1 MRDER
6 LCLKASQQKRLYI
19 LLVCALSLFCL
30 SSAAFAQ
37 SGRRPVKKEPA
48 PPAASPEAKPEAERD
63 KQKAN
68 EDRVY
73 MPREVDVKAKIKNRD
88 EYMPSYQRGCP
99 RSLLVTVRVV
109 LHWSGKVTEAYV
121 VKGMTGCAYDRE
133 AIKAARRFIFT
144 PAMKDGHP
152 VSQYVDVEYSTSVY

>member
-1 MRDER
+1 M
-6 LCLKASQQKRLYI
+6 
-19 LLVCALSLFCL
+19 LVCASAFFCL
-30 SSAAFAQ
+30 SHVSLAQ
-37 SGRRPVKKEPA
+37 SGRRPVKKEPTP
-48 PPAASPEAKPEAERD
+48 PPAETTAEAERD
-63 KQKAN
+63 KQKAD
-68 EDRVY
+68 EDKVY

-99 RSLLVTVRVV
+99 NNMLVTVRVV

-133 AIKAARRFIFT
+133 AIKAARQFKFV